1 MSAPVR
7 VQVWSDR
14 KMVTLQAAVVP
25 VPEGDPVLLFGET
38 DGRPGEVAVVRLDDG
53 REVLIAVRDLE
64 VVT

>member
-1 MSAPVR
+1 
-7 VQVWSDR
+7 
-14 KMVTLQAAVVP
+14 MVTLQAAVVP